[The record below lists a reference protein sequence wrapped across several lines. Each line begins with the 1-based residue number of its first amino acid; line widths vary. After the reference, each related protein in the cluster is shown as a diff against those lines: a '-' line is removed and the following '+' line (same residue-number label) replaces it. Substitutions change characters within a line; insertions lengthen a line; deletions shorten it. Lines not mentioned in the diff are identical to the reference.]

1 MEEILNECP
10 KSSNYS
16 DGWKKL
22 RDELHRLKTVERQ
35 EVIRLIEYARSLGDL
50 SENAE
55 YETAKQKQSFIEG
68 RILEVEDRLGRAEV
82 IDPEKITSRDRVVFG
97 LTVTVEDIDSGDI
110 KKYKLVGED
119 ESEPENGFISV
130 TSPVG
135 SALIGKRVDDEI
147 QVRAPGGIKEFLV
160 IDIE

>member
-1 MEEILNECP
+1 M
-10 KSSNYS
+10 SSQRVLVTP

-55 YETAKQKQSFIEG
+55 YETAKEKQSFVEGKIQEIEG
-68 RILEVEDRLGRAEV
+68 KLGRAEV
-82 IDPEKITSRDRVVFG
+82 IDPAKITVRDRVVFG
-97 LTVTVEDIDSGDI
+97 LSVTVEDVDSGSVRTYRI
-110 KKYKLVGED
+110 VGED
-119 ESEPENGFISV
+119 ESAPDDGFISV

-135 SALIGKRVDDEI
+135 RALIGKSVDDE
-147 QVRAPGGIKEFLV
+147 VRVRVPGGVKEFL
-160 IDIE
+160 ILRIE

>member
-1 MEEILNECP
+1 MSVQRVLITP
-10 KSSNYS
+10 

-68 RILEVEDRLGRAEV
+68 RIQELEDRLSRAEV
-82 IDPEKITSRDRVVFG
+82 IDPEKITARDRVVFG
-97 LTVTVEDIDSGDI
+97 LTVTVEDVDSGDI

-119 ESEPENGFISV
+119 ESEPEIGLISV

-147 QVRAPGGIKEFLV
+147 QARVPGGIKEFLV
-160 IDIE
+160 INIE

>member
-1 MEEILNECP
+1 MSVQRVLITP
-10 KSSNYS
+10 

-68 RILEVEDRLGRAEV
+68 RIQEVEDRLGRAEV
-82 IDPEKITSRDRVVFG
+82 IDPEKITARDRVVFG

>member
-1 MEEILNECP
+1 MSVRRVLITP
-10 KSSNYS
+10 

-68 RILEVEDRLGRAEV
+68 RIQEIEDRLGRAEV
-82 IDPEKITSRDRVVFG
+82 IDPDKITARDRVVFG

-119 ESEPENGFISV
+119 ESEPEDGFISV

-147 QVRAPGGIKEFLV
+147 QVRVPGGIKEFLV

>member
-1 MEEILNECP
+1 MSGQRVLITP
-10 KSSNYS
+10 

-35 EVIRLIEYARSLGDL
+35 EVIKLIEYARSLGDL

-68 RILEVEDRLGRAEV
+68 RILEIEGRLGRAEV
-82 IDPEKITSRDRVVFG
+82 IDPEKITARDRVVFG
-97 LTVTVEDIDSGDI
+97 LTVTVEDIDSGEI

-119 ESEPENGFISV
+119 ESEPDDGFISV

-147 QVRAPGGIKEFLV
+147 QVRVPGGIKEFLV
-160 IDIE
+160 INIE

>member
-1 MEEILNECP
+1 MSVQRVLITP
-10 KSSNYS
+10 

-22 RDELHRLKTVERQ
+22 RNELHRLKTVERQ
-35 EVIRLIEYARSLGDL
+35 EVIKLIEYARSLGDL

-55 YETAKQKQSFIEG
+55 YETAKQRQSFIEG
-68 RILEVEDRLGRAEV
+68 RIQEIEDRLGRAEV
-82 IDPEKITSRDRVVFG
+82 IDPEKITARDRVVFG

-119 ESEPENGFISV
+119 ESEPEDGFISV

-147 QVRAPGGIKEFLV
+147 QVRVPGGIKEFLV
-160 IDIE
+160 INIE

>member
-1 MEEILNECP
+1 M
-10 KSSNYS
+10 SSQRVLVTP

-55 YETAKQKQSFIEG
+55 YETAKEKQSFVEGKIQEIE
-68 RILEVEDRLGRAEV
+68 DKLGRAEV
-82 IDPEKITSRDRVVFG
+82 IDPAKITVRDRVVFG
-97 LTVTVEDIDSGDI
+97 LSVTVEDVDSGHVRTYRI
-110 KKYKLVGED
+110 VGED
-119 ESEPENGFISV
+119 ESEPETGFISV

-135 SALIGKRVDDEI
+135 RALIGKSVDDE
-147 QVRAPGGIKEFLV
+147 VRVRVPGGVKEFL
-160 IDIE
+160 ILRIE

>member
-1 MEEILNECP
+1 MSVQRVLITP
-10 KSSNYS
+10 

-22 RDELHRLKTVERQ
+22 RGELHRLKTVERQ
-35 EVIRLIEYARSLGDL
+35 EVIKLIEYARSLGDL

-55 YETAKQKQSFIEG
+55 YETAKQRQSFIEG
-68 RILEVEDRLGRAEV
+68 RIQEIEDRLGRAEV
-82 IDPEKITSRDRVVFG
+82 IDPEKITARDRVVFG